1 MIFENVDALHSP
13 INAAGK
19 LQLITIG
26 VGPNHGPNVSK
37 YLLHPPPI
45 NLIPPTPQ
53 NSQEAGHQVA
63 QNLLHPPEADS
74 TQATLPP
81 STPSERPVEQ
91 PTRGQRIQ
99 GRSHS
104 PLPSQ
109 LAAQLRLDV
118 MATTLS
124 PADGPVTRSRS
135 HVSYIVFT
143 RRTFG
148 GLKLSPQFVYR
159 HSGDSYRVP
168 KI

>member
-74 TQATLPP
+74 TRATPPP

-91 PTRGQRIQ
+91 PTRGQRIR
-99 GRSHS
+99 GRSRS

-109 LAAQLRLDV
+109 LGIMTISSSLLQFRLLMRKLPKHTYRDPIQNPIP
-118 MATTLS
+118 S
-124 PADGPVTRSRS
+124 PTPMMMPLGMQP
-135 HVSYIVFT
+135 
-143 RRTFG
+143 
-148 GLKLSPQFVYR
+148 
-159 HSGDSYRVP
+159 
-168 KI
+168 